1 MGHRVYYWYT
11 RKCTL
16 VFLLRTA
23 YLCHLVD
30 VIVIIV
36 TLHGCLGILWVLVN
50 LQNMRVSGINAWRN
64 GWRKSHIGSALILD
78 WRCDRER
85 GQVLW
90 SSWITLARH

>member
-16 VFLLRTA
+16 VLLLRTA

-36 TLHGCLGILWVLVN
+36 TLHGCLGMWVLVN
-50 LQNMRVSGINAWRN
+50 LQNMRVSGINARCN
-64 GWRKSHIGSALILD
+64 GWRRSHIGSALIFD
-78 WRCDRER
+78 WRNDRER

-90 SSWITLARH
+90 SSWITFARH